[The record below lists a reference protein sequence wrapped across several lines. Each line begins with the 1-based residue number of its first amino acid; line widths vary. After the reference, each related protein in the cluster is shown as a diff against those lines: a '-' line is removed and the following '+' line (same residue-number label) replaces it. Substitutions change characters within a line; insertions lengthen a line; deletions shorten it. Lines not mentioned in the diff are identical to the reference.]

1 MEETS
6 NEWAPWESYGL
17 GAPPQHVSRDDPTFL
32 LLLALAAHP
41 DLKLNYE
48 AMSEA
53 SFAVPD
59 PRMWTTPANLR
70 HHLRPLERLSAL
82 LRDMPSGIDGIRV
95 SSSTSRNRSAAG
107 LTIENGIH
115 ANGAPGPRYS
125 QQTEMRAMQVLNG
138 AWGRYVALYND
149 DNSSMAGN
157 ASESPRQ
164 DFRWRGSQAPERS
177 RSPESDRSRSLSSAM
192 SQLDLV
198 QEPNADFGYE
208 SGHGVWLEQCLN
220 VHERVAA
227 SERRAARAA
236 QLAALRRRNNGSSAN
251 NPS

>member
-1 MEETS
+1 
-6 NEWAPWESYGL
+6 
-17 GAPPQHVSRDDPTFL
+17 
-32 LLLALAAHP
+32 
-41 DLKLNYE
+41 
-48 AMSEA
+48 
-53 SFAVPD
+53 
-59 PRMWTTPANLR
+59 
-70 HHLRPLERLSAL
+70 
-82 LRDMPSGIDGIRV
+82 
-95 SSSTSRNRSAAG
+95 
-107 LTIENGIH
+107 
-115 ANGAPGPRYS
+115 
-125 QQTEMRAMQVLNG
+125 MQVLNG

-177 RSPESDRSRSLSSAM
+177 GSPESDRSRSLSSAM

-236 QLAALRRRNNGSSAN
+236 RLAALRRRNNGSSAN